1 MPAQA
6 ENLPVSAGITRDVS
20 TDARPQ
26 PSLRD
31 HPLLVAVAVALPVF
45 EVSIVWA
52 TGLHSGLALA
62 PQVTA
67 PEPFG
72 VFHDL
77 RWLLVF
83 HWSWASFVA
92 EAIAALAFRTTIV
105 TVMVRAAWPRDDAD
119 LPPLGQTI
127 RHAAG
132 FVIAADLLL
141 APFAALLFAFAALPV
156 SWLFFAGLPGALVL
170 AVLIHHGVAKT
181 QWWRDAPPLRSVG
194 LIALTFLVLTLGGA
208 ALSASP
214 ARYRIPVAIAVG
226 LFNAWAWLHIVRVLA
241 GRPVAR
247 IRPVAPIGLTLL
259 IGLAV
264 IGVFLGL
271 AGHGQT
277 SRLRNEP
284 VEATGPGRPVLV
296 VTGFD
301 STWDGG
307 PSDHYL
313 GKGFTERRFSYRGL
327 GADGLPLPY
336 GRSPTHRSL
345 RALAHEMAHQVD
357 ALHAA
362 TGRQVDIVAES
373 EGSIVA
379 EVYLAAA
386 QDPPVHRAV
395 LLSPLVEPGRVR
407 YPPRGDEGWG
417 VATGWIVRGVGTG
430 IKAVTKTD
438 LAPDSPFVRS
448 IMDHA
453 PSLRELLSCRTAG
466 VDEMALFPLADAVSS
481 PHPSVVEI
489 RDSVVPAF
497 HGGLLGSPT
506 IRHSVALALRRGK
519 LPGLNIWQSAERVVS
534 VGSAAWQTPVM
545 PLTTGWDLYHAPSCS
560 TARARIR
567 AWVDLGRG

>member
-1 MPAQA
+1 MSTPAR
-6 ENLPVSAGITRDVS
+6 SR
-20 TDARPQ
+20 

-31 HPLLVAVAVALPVF
+31 HPLLVAVAVALPVL
-45 EVSIVWA
+45 EVAVVWA

-72 VFHDL
+72 AFHDL

-83 HWSWASFVA
+83 HWSWTSFA
-92 EAIAALAFRTTIV
+92 WEAVAALVFRTAVV

-119 LPPLGQTI
+119 LPPLEHTV

-141 APFAALLFAFAALPV
+141 APFAALLFAFAALPI

-170 AVLIHHGVAKT
+170 AVLIHHGVAKSR
-181 QWWRDAPPLRSVG
+181 WWRDAPPLRSVG

-208 ALSASP
+208 ALSVSP

-226 LFNAWAWLHIVRVLA
+226 LFNAWAWLHIVHVLA

-247 IRPVAPIGLTLL
+247 MRPVAPIGLTLL

-277 SRLRNEP
+277 SQLRNEP
-284 VEATGPGRPVLV
+284 VQATGPGHPVLV
-296 VTGFD
+296 ATGFD
-301 STWDGG
+301 SVWDGG

-327 GADGLPLPY
+327 GPDGLPLPY
-336 GRSPTHRSL
+336 GKSATHQSL
-345 RALAHEMAHQVD
+345 RTLARQMAQQID
-357 ALHAA
+357 ALHRA
-362 TGRQVDIVAES
+362 TGRDVDIVAES

-386 QDPPVHRAV
+386 HRPPVHRAV

-407 YPPRGDEGWG
+407 YPPRGDDGWG

-430 IKAVTKTD
+430 IKAVTKTN
-438 LAPDSPFVRS
+438 LAPDSPFVQS
-448 IMDHA
+448 IMEHA
-453 PSLRELLSCRTAG
+453 PSLRELLSCRTPG

-497 HGGLLGSPT
+497 HGGLLASAT
-506 IRHSVALALRRGK
+506 MRHSVALALRRGK

-534 VGSAAWQTPVM
+534 VGSAAWQTPVL
-545 PLTTGWDLYHAPSCS
+545 PLTTGWDLHHAPDCRA
-560 TARARIR
+560 ARARIR
-567 AWVDLGRG
+567 AWVDLADG